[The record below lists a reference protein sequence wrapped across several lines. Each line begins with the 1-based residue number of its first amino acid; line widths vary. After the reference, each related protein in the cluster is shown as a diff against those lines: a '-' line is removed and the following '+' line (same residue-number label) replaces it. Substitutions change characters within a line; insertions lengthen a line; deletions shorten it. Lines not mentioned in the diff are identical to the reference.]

1 MVTSV
6 TSQNKDGQVTTILS
20 SVPQYT
26 LDQNKKKNNNT
37 YNLWVTA
44 AADPA
49 SDELQCFLLDR
60 SHALDERLFGHVL
73 TGAGDG
79 ARDVLT
85 HHFVHVQ
92 HVEVDT
98 TELRAHTASVL
109 SQCTAGTQ
117 SINIVV
123 RYLQTRFQLCITFNM
138 ESNPVEIH
146 NSPSF

>member
-26 LDQNKKKNNNT
+26 LDQNKKNNNT
-37 YNLWVTA
+37 YNLRVTA

-49 SDELQCFLLDR
+49 RDELQRFLLDR

-73 TGAGDG
+73 TGARDG
-79 ARDVLT
+79 AGDVLT

-98 TELRAHTASVL
+98 TELRAHTHGISV
-109 SQCTAGTQ
+109 
-117 SINIVV
+117 
-123 RYLQTRFQLCITFNM
+123 
-138 ESNPVEIH
+138 
-146 NSPSF
+146 